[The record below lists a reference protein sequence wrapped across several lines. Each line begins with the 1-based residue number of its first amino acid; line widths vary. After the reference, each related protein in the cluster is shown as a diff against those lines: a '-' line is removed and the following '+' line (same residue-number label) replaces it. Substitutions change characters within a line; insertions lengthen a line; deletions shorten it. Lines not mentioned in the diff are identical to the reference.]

1 MFLSGI
7 TKVPGGIS
15 AYGLTSRQLEQL
27 ESRYKSETDKLL
39 LQVSRLQ
46 DVNRKLA
53 VDKANL
59 SADVEKREAD
69 LELSRQE
76 NRYEIFIFSLCLPSS
91 HKPMMT
97 DVTEVIDF
105 FFFFYLRGNKFGL

>member
-1 MFLSGI
+1 M
-7 TKVPGGIS
+7 PGGIS

-27 ESRYKSETDKLL
+27 ESSYKSETDKLL

-91 HKPMMT
+91 HNPMMT

-105 FFFFYLRGNKFGL
+105 FFFLSSGK

>member
-1 MFLSGI
+1 M
-7 TKVPGGIS
+7 PGGIS

-91 HKPMMT
+91 HNPMMT

-105 FFFFYLRGNKFGL
+105 FFFFYLRGNKFSL